1 MATNIQVSG
10 LPETT
15 SIAATDYLHVKK
27 TDGIDYKIKQSASAV
42 IGIQDTAAN
51 LATSNPVLLAGQ
63 WSKETDTGIIK
74 CGDGTTVYN
83 DLLAVGG
90 QLLISSTVATST
102 FTAKLGYLYFVDTSL
117 STFSVNLPS
126 PTKLGDT
133 FTLVD
138 YSGTFSTNNLTSIY
152 STNKIDGYSENMIL
166 DVAFKA
172 YKFVWSG
179 TTKGWR
185 II

>member
-1 MATNIQVSG
+1 MATNIQISG

-15 SIAATDYLHVKK
+15 SIASTDYLHVKK
-27 TDGIDYKIKQSASAV
+27 TDGVDYKIKQSASAV

-51 LATSNPVLLAGQ
+51 LATSNPILLTGQ
-63 WSKETDTGIIK
+63 WAKETDTGVIK
-74 CGDGTTVYN
+74 CGDGTTAYN
-83 DLLAVGG
+83 YLLAVGG
-90 QLLISSTVATST
+90 QLLIFPTVVTST

-117 STFSVNLPS
+117 SAFSVNLPS

-138 YSGTFSTNNLTSIY
+138 YSGTFNTNKLTSVY
-152 STNKIDGYSENMIL
+152 ATNRIDGYAENMIL
-166 DVAFKA
+166 DVVFKA